1 MSTDLNVTSE
11 DLTVMKHGDR
21 SPVTAGPVLRR
32 TGWKAGVWVKYV
44 ENENNAS
51 EFTVELSEGVYA
63 TGFLM
68 YGSEDY
74 SNARQSSYRNF
85 TSYQHTGIYASASGS
100 AVLTMVMGGGRF
112 LFTQFEEFNLD
123 AQGNRTIPA
132 NYQLN
137 DNLKVSENGLLCNDS
152 DADLIAKHGGAAA
165 LLVGVCCKTPASD
178 GKLGLDLKY

>member
-1 MSTDLNVTSE
+1 MSIDLNITSE

-21 SPVTAGPVLRR
+21 SPVTAGSILRR
-32 TGWKAGVWVKYV
+32 SRWKAGIWVKYV
-44 ENENNAS
+44 ENENSAS
-51 EFTVELSEGVYA
+51 EFTVERSQGVYA

-74 SNARQSSYRNF
+74 TDARQSNYRNF
-85 TSYQHTGIYASASGS
+85 TSYQQTGPLASASGAS
-100 AVLTMVMGGGRF
+100 VLTMVMGGGRF
-112 LFTQFEEFNLD
+112 LFTQFEEFRLD

-137 DNLKVSENGLLCNDS
+137 QDLKVSENGILCNDDS
-152 DADLIAKHGGAAA
+152 ADLIAKHGGPVA
-165 LLVGVCCKTPASD
+165 LLVGVCCKTPGND

>member
-1 MSTDLNVTSE
+1 MSTDLNITTE

-21 SPVTAGPVLRR
+21 SPVTAGPILRS

-44 ENENNAS
+44 ENENSAA
-51 EFTVELSEGVYA
+51 EFTVELADGVYA

-74 SNARQSSYRNF
+74 SDARQSNYRNF
-85 TSYQHTGIYASASGS
+85 TSYQQTGILASASGAS
-100 AVLTMVMGGGRF
+100 VLTMIMGGGRF
-112 LFTQFEEFNLD
+112 LFTQYERFNLD
-123 AQGNRTIPA
+123 VNGDRTIPA
-132 NYQLN
+132 NYALN
-137 DNLKVSENGLLCNDS
+137 DSLKVSENGLLCNDS
-152 DADLIAKHGGAAA
+152 DARLIAKTGGAIA

>member
-1 MSTDLNVTSE
+1 MSTELNITSE

-21 SPVTAGPVLRR
+21 SPVTAGPILRNSR
-32 TGWKAGVWVKYV
+32 WKAGIWVKYV
-44 ENENNAS
+44 ENENNAA
-51 EFTVELSEGVYA
+51 EFTVERSQGIYA

-74 SNARQSSYRNF
+74 TNARQSNYRNF
-85 TSYQHTGIYASASGS
+85 TSYQQTGTLASASGA

-112 LFTQFEEFNLD
+112 LFTQFEEFRLD
-123 AQGNRTIPA
+123 GQGNRTIPA

-137 DNLKVSENGLLCNDS
+137 QDLKVSENGLLCNDA
-152 DADLIAKHGGAAA
+152 DADLIGKHGGAVA
-165 LLVGVCCKTPASD
+165 LLVGVCCKTPGTD